1 LDLSMIN
8 LSTIESVLNKRY
20 PSSVGKLSYRIE
32 YITNT
37 SYSPTLNILTVK
49 VMDDGDPNLFG
60 EVLRTFRYCGV
71 DLKDISFDGYWY
83 TCKMM
88 TYDEIINMNERKKYA
103 TIK

>member
-1 LDLSMIN
+1 MDLSMIN

-83 TCKMM
+83 TAKTM
-88 TYDEIINMNERKKYA
+88 TYDEIINMNERKTFA
-103 TIK
+103 RA